1 LAGVARDVQQLMQ
14 RELPG
19 QYMRAGPRLKLT
31 PIEGVRRA
39 VG

>member
-1 LAGVARDVQQLMQ
+1 MK

-19 QYMRAGPRLKLT
+19 QYMKAGPRLKRYDL
-31 PIEGVRRA
+31 ESVKRA